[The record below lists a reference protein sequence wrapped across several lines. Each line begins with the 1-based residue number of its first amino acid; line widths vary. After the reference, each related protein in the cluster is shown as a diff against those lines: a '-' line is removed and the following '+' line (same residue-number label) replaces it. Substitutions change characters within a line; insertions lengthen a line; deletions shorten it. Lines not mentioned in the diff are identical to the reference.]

1 MTGVQTCALPI
12 CRQVP
17 GKIDGLDLAA
27 LLRDPTARLGRDALF
42 FHYRHY
48 YDTTT
53 PVGAVRAGDWKLLE
67 YFENGRLELF
77 NLASDPGE
85 ARDLAA
91 AEPARAN
98 ELRSRLAAWRA
109 EVGAKMPSVNAAFPA
124 RKP

>member
-1 MTGVQTCALPI
+1 MLFRSA
-12 CRQVP
+12 
-17 GKIDGLDLAA
+17 
-27 LLRDPTARLGRDALF
+27 ARLGRDALF
-42 FHYRHY
+42 FHYPHY

-53 PVGAVRAGDWKLLE
+53 PAGAVRAGDWKLLE

-91 AEPARAN
+91 AQPARAN

-109 EVGAKMPSVNAAFPA
+109 EVGAKMPSTNPAFPA